1 MRRGVESPL
10 RRTTN
15 GRERSKSVSEYR
27 GTEPSVSGWA
37 VGGITF
43 AGVIMIILGIFQAI
57 EGLVAI
63 FDDNFYVVAQNYT
76 FDIDTTG
83 WGWIHLLL
91 GILVAATGFAL
102 LGRRPWAGIV
112 TIILVALSAIAN
124 FFFIPYYPF
133 WSLLMIGLAVW
144 VIWAVTRPGAM
155 ETT

>member
-1 MRRGVESPL
+1 
-10 RRTTN
+10 
-15 GRERSKSVSEYR
+15 VSEYR

-37 VGGITF
+37 VGGIVF

-57 EGLVAI
+57 AGLVAI

-83 WGWIHLLL
+83 WGWIHLIL
-91 GILVAATGFAL
+91 GVLVAATGFAL

-112 TIILVALSAIAN
+112 TIILAALSAISN

-133 WSLLMIGLAVW
+133 WSLLMIGLAIW
-144 VIWAVTRPGAM
+144 IIWAVTRPGAL
-155 ETT
+155 ETTETT